1 MVGTLIK
8 HEVRRTLPAIAAVYG
23 VAAVSILTAG
33 LLAASNIPVL
43 SQMGMVI
50 VVTLLGGTT
59 FGLQVYLA
67 RDFWST
73 GFGQQGY
80 LTHSL
85 PLPGRVILRA
95 RLLWAAAVAAFASIW
110 MAVMALVSIIFLTP
124 AFMPGADGLAALR
137 QALEVIAQHT
147 EPWHLV
153 VLFLLLWLGNAA
165 NQFNLYFAA
174 SLGSSPRLVG
184 LGAAGPVL
192 VWIVSGFV
200 FQLLSLLSLLIPLA
214 YTDTRAGH
222 QVQVVNI
229 LAMIGRNTDTFFLP
243 LGWVFTLIAC
253 VVVIVLWMRHVWDR
267 QISLR

>member
-8 HEVRRTLPAIAAVYG
+8 HEVRRTLPVIAAVFG
-23 VAAVSILTAG
+23 VSAVSIVTAG
-33 LLAASNIPVL
+33 LFAASNIAVL
-43 SQMGMVI
+43 SQTGMVI

-85 PLPGRVILRA
+85 PLPGRSILRA
-95 RLLWAAAVAAFASIW
+95 RLLWAVAVAAFASVW
-110 MAVMALVSIIFLTP
+110 MAAMTMVSVIFLTP

-137 QALEVIAQHT
+137 QVLEVIAQHT
-147 EPWHLV
+147 QPWHLV
-153 VLFLLLWLGNAA
+153 ALFLLLWLGNTA
-165 NQFNLYFAA
+165 NQLNLYLAA
-174 SLGSSPRLVG
+174 SLGSTPRLVG

-192 VWIVSGFV
+192 VWIISGFV
-200 FQLLSLLSLLIPLA
+200 FQLLSFLSLLIPVA
-214 YTDTRAGH
+214 YMDTGAGH
-222 QVQVVNI
+222 RVQVVDI
-229 LAMIGRNTDTFFLP
+229 LAVVGRHSDTFFLP
-243 LGWVFTLIAC
+243 LGWVFILVAC
-253 VVVIVLWMRHVWDR
+253 VVVILLWMRHVWDR